1 MLELSLMV
9 SAILLVVA
17 NLSARRLGCAVAGMM
32 VCGVGLL
39 CLTALSS
46 VFLWPVGIQFVL
58 LAVIMMGWPEKSSR
72 PWSFLTMSL
81 SATAAAYAVA
91 VGISLA
97 TDEPEFAR
105 LRARFPYESIAERLP
120 APHLPSTGEPL
131 AEDTEAEMIRLEK
144 AVQHKEGR
152 DTMLGRAFLLRRLHE
167 DRVSL
172 FMDSSGFGVA
182 RLMGR
187 PSERGITRP
196 LDGFEASSLEKLRRG
211 EYLLVAEAP
220 EGVRMLGAIRSV
232 KQCTNCHGGERG
244 DLLGAFSYTLRRGE
258 R

>member
-152 DTMLGRAFLLRRLHE
+152 DTILGRAFLLRRLHE
-167 DRVSL
+167 DQVSL
-172 FMDSSGFGVA
+172 FVNSSGFGVA

-196 LDGFEASSLEKLRRG
+196 LR
-211 EYLLVAEAP
+211 
-220 EGVRMLGAIRSV
+220 
-232 KQCTNCHGGERG
+232 
-244 DLLGAFSYTLRRGE
+244 
-258 R
+258 